1 MLRCCH
7 WLRRTQLD
15 HQHARPRTATVA
27 ASGREESMGPALTH
41 GGTPPLVTLHLTGDE
56 ASVGAVSKTQLGKG
70 RVDSLP
76 VQPFGAAAPR
86 GGSY

>member
-1 MLRCCH
+1 
-7 WLRRTQLD
+7 
-15 HQHARPRTATVA
+15 
-27 ASGREESMGPALTH
+27 MGPALTH
-41 GGTPPLVTLHLTGDE
+41 GGTPPLVALHLTGDE

-76 VQPFGAAAPR
+76 VQPFGGAAPR